1 MKKLICLLFLA
12 MTLVSCSETTEN
24 SVKSSTEENI
34 QTVTESAQDSTVA
47 PVEVV
52 EEGMTPIYADS
63 LKNGVYPVVV
73 SSSSSMFKITEC
85 ELTVQDGTMSAE
97 MTMSGT
103 GYKWL
108 FMGNGETAENSS
120 ESDYIPFVEENGVHK
135 FTVPV
140 EALDMGIEC
149 TAFSVNKEK
158 WYDRT
163 ILFRADS
170 LPVEAFADGMSNTI
184 ESLGIT
190 DGEYTV
196 EVTLEGGSGKAGIY
210 PHTQMTVKDGKAT
223 ARIIWKSSNYD
234 YMIIDGEKYLPLT
247 DIENSAFEIP
257 VDVFDIKIP
266 VSADTTAMS
275 TPHEIDYT
283 LYFDSSTIVK

>member
-1 MKKLICLLFLA
+1 MKKLISLLFLA
-12 MTLVSCSETTEN
+12 VTLVSCSEKAEN
-24 SVKSSTEENI
+24 SEKSSQAETIQAVTETEEN
-34 QTVTESAQDSTVA
+34 ATVA

-52 EEGMTPIYADS
+52 EDGMTPIYADA
-63 LKNGVYPVVV
+63 LKNGVYPVEV

-97 MTMSGT
+97 MKMSGK

-108 FMGNGETAENSS
+108 FMGNGDTALNADES
-120 ESDYIPFVEENGVHK
+120 EYVPFVEENGVHT

-149 TAFSVNKEK
+149 TAFSVKKEK

-170 LPVEAFADGMSNTI
+170 LPVEAFADGTANTI
-184 ESLGIT
+184 QSLGIT

-210 PHTQMTVKDGKAT
+210 PHTKMTVKDGKAT
-223 ARIIWKSSNYD
+223 ARIMWTSSNYD
-234 YMIIDGEKYLPLT
+234 YMVIDDEKYLPLE
-247 DIENSAFEIP
+247 DIENSAFDIP
-257 VDVFDIKIP
+257 IDVFDVKIP

>member
-1 MKKLICLLFLA
+1 MKKLIFLLLMLTA
-12 MTLVSCSETTEN
+12 LVSCSETTESSLTSEN
-24 SVKSSTEENI
+24 SQSVAEN
-34 QTVTESAQDSTVA
+34 QPETVA

-52 EEGMTPIYADS
+52 EEGMTPVYADE
-63 LKNGVYPVVV
+63 LKDGVYPVEVN
-73 SSSSSMFKITEC
+73 SSSSMFKITSC
-85 ELTVQDGTMSAE
+85 ELTVKNGSMSAV
-97 MTMSGT
+97 MTMSGK

-108 FMGNGETAENSS
+108 FMGDGATAEKAS
-120 ESDYIPFVEENGVHK
+120 ESDYIPFVEEDGVHK

-140 EALDMGIEC
+140 EALDKGIAC
-149 TAFSVNKEK
+149 TAFSAKKEA

-170 LPVEAFADGMSNTI
+170 LPAEALINAGNTI

-196 EVTLEGGSGKAGIY
+196 EVILEGGSGKAGIY
-210 PHTQMTVKDGKAT
+210 PHTQMTVKDGQAT
-223 ARIIWKSSNYD
+223 ARIIWTSSNYD
-234 YMIIDGEKYLPLT
+234 YMIIDDKKYLPLEN
-247 DIENSAFEIP
+247 IENSAFDIP
-257 VDVFDIKIP
+257 VSIFDMKIS

>member
-12 MTLVSCSETTEN
+12 ITLISCSETTEN
-24 SVKSSTEENI
+24 SETSSQAETT
-34 QTVTESAQDSTVA
+34 QTVTESAQDGTVA

-52 EEGMTPIYADS
+52 EEGMTPIYADT
-63 LKNGVYPVVV
+63 LKNGVYPVEV

-108 FMGNGETAENSS
+108 FMGNGETAENAS
-120 ESDYIPFVEENGVHK
+120 ESDYIPFTEEDGVHK

-170 LPVEAFADGMSNTI
+170 LPVEAFADGTTNTI

-196 EVTLEGGSGKAGIY
+196 EVTLEGGSGKAGIF

-223 ARIIWKSSNYD
+223 ARIIWTSSNYD
-234 YMIIDGEKYLPLT
+234 YMVIDGEKYLPLE
-247 DIENSAFEIP
+247 DIENSAFDIP
-257 VDVFDIKIP
+257 VDVFDMKIP

-275 TPHEIDYT
+275 SPHEIDYT

>member
-12 MTLVSCSETTEN
+12 ITLVSCSETTEN
-24 SVKSSTEENI
+24 SETSSQAETT
-34 QTVTESAQDSTVA
+34 QTVTESAQDGTVA

-52 EEGMTPIYADS
+52 EEGMTPIYADT
-63 LKNGVYPVVV
+63 LKDGVYSVEV

-108 FMGNGETAENSS
+108 FMGNGETAENVS
-120 ESDYIPFVEENGVHK
+120 ESEYVPFVEEDGVHK

-158 WYDRT
+158 RYDRT

-170 LPVEAFADGMSNTI
+170 LPIEAFADGTTNTI
-184 ESLGIT
+184 KSLGIT

-196 EVTLEGGSGKAGIY
+196 EVTLEGGSGKAGIF
-210 PHTQMTVKDGKAT
+210 PHTQMTVKDGNAT
-223 ARIIWKSSNYD
+223 ARIIWTSSNYD
-234 YMIIDGEKYLPLT
+234 YMVIDGEKYLPLEE
-247 DIENSAFEIP
+247 IENSAFDIP
-257 VDVFDIKIP
+257 VDVFDMKIP

-283 LYFDSSTIVK
+283 LYFDSSTRVK

>member
-1 MKKLICLLFLA
+1 
-12 MTLVSCSETTEN
+12 MTIVSCSETTEN
-24 SVKSSTEENI
+24 SELSSQAETT
-34 QTVTESAQDSTVA
+34 QTMTESAQDGTVA

-52 EEGMTPIYADS
+52 EEGMTPIYADA
-63 LKNGVYPVVV
+63 LKDGVYPVEV

-85 ELTVQDGTMSAE
+85 ELTVQNGAMSAE

-108 FMGNGETAENSS
+108 FMGNGETAGNVEES
-120 ESDYIPFVEENGVHK
+120 EYIPFVEDNGVHK

-149 TAFSVNKEK
+149 TAFSINKEK

-170 LPVEAFADGMSNTI
+170 LPIDAFTDSMSNTI

-190 DGEYTV
+190 DDEYTV

-210 PHTQMTVKDGKAT
+210 PHTKLTVKDGKAT
-223 ARIIWKSSNYD
+223 ARIIWTSSNYD
-234 YMIIDGEKYLPLT
+234 YMIVNDEKYMPLE
-247 DIENSAFEIP
+247 DIENSAFDIP
-257 VDVFDIKIP
+257 VDIFDTKIP